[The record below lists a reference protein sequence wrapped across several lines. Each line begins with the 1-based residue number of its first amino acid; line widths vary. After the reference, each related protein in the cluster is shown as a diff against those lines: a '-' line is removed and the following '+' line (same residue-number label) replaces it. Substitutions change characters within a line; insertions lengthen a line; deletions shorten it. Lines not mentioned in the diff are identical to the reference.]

1 MERRELLGW
10 MVATGGLAAINR
22 LSANDLLALGRDAHA
37 QADSHAQT
45 EPVASAAPALD
56 ARAAAI
62 VTAAAERIIPATDT
76 PGATQAN
83 VTAFIETML
92 SGWYT
97 PEDRDRFV
105 VGLGELDARARELF
119 TRGFAACDPTQQAA
133 LLEGYDDAVS
143 AMRVAQDS
151 RANAHWFAM
160 LKYLTVWGYCTSEVG
175 MRDTLHTWP
184 MPMRYDGNAPVG
196 A

>member
-10 MVATGGLAAINR
+10 MVTTGGLAALNR
-22 LSANDLLALGRDAHA
+22 LSTSDLLSLGRDAHVRA
-37 QADSHAQT
+37 
-45 EPVASAAPALD
+45 VASPVTAPALD

-62 VTAAAERIIPATDT
+62 VSAAAERIIPATDT

-92 SGWYT
+92 GGWYA
-97 PEDRDRFV
+97 PADRERFV
-105 VGLGELDARARELF
+105 AGLVELDARARELF
-119 TRGFAACDPTQQAA
+119 TRAFVTCDPSQQVS
-133 LLEGYDDAVS
+133 LLEEYDDAVS
-143 AMRVAQDS
+143 ALRGAQDTS
-151 RANAHWFAM
+151 ANAHWFAM

-175 MRDTLHTWP
+175 MRELLHTWP
-184 MPMRYDGNAPVG
+184 MPMRYDGNAKVG